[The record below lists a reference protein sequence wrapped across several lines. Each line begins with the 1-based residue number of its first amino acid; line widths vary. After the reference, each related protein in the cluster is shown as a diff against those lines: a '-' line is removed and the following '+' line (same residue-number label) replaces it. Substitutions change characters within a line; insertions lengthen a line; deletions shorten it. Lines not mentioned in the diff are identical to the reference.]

1 MSISVEVPGQSPA
14 AVLADAV
21 AAVRGLAEILWSA
34 RSDDELV
41 EVVGR
46 VQQLT
51 AALAAV
57 EAGAVAEADARD
69 LAKQR
74 LHYGSTGDWLTHT
87 GGLHRGEG
95 KRRVVRARALTGPLA
110 RTMQGLVDGTVSP
123 GQADLIVRAVA
134 DLPSGDLVRR
144 RGEKVLLRQA
154 SNLDATELA
163 RAGRHL
169 VEVVDPDTV
178 DRRLEAAP
186 GARGTRRPPAPAT
199 SRSAPDR
206 AGGVRVGAAGRPRT
220 APSSWPRCCR

>member
-1 MSISVEVPGQSPA
+1 M
-14 AVLADAV
+14 LADAV

-41 EVVGR
+41 DVVGR

-51 AALAAV
+51 SALAAV

-95 KRRVVRARALTGPLA
+95 KQRVVRARALTGPLA
-110 RTMQGLVDGTVSP
+110 RTRQGLVDGTVSP
-123 GQADLIVRAVA
+123 GQADLIVRAVD

-154 SNLDATELA
+154 GHLDASELA
-163 RAGRHL
+163 KASRHL
-169 VEVVDPDTV
+169 VEVVDPDAV
-178 DRRLEAAP
+178 DRRLEAALEREERAAHLNRYLSISRRP
-186 GARGTRRPPAPAT
+186 GRRSPGPGPRLGRGRRPP
-199 SRSAPDR
+199 DR
-206 AGGVRVGAAGRPRT
+206 PH
-220 APSSWPRCCR
+220 CCR